1 MKFSSIIKTIFIVVL
16 FLNQSFISLV
26 NSRELSADIPQFRN
40 KQKSTITQ
48 GKNFDFEN
56 FRFVN
61 SKLKNKLNEKS
72 KSKNKEGSYMTA
84 LREEESQNIFIMN
97 TEPLEDKPAAS
108 SSEREQEVTPRSARS
123 GTYYHWGFAWWT
135 FLAFP
140 PENTINGRS
149 FSYWLSKDGVKQDYI
164 EYSFDI
170 PTKLDSMFIHWRLA
184 PTSFK
189 LEFRVKD
196 DGPLIPLTN
205 SIVKFE
211 KITKDGKKGS
221 LSQVSEKNAFKF
233 NKPIFVKNLRIT
245 MNEPLKSNKFSIY
258 KTRFFNIITTMMI
271 VNQTVDPCKQYCFYI
286 NTDKPRDGTV
296 VEAVDCLS
304 GMSTADNRELFQ
316 YYSDRSV
323 RNYNSKHCVG
333 FDPLSKEVV
342 LRDCQA
348 SSAFKINTNDDNSL
362 SFVGYEKDC
371 LYLDNSSN
379 KSANFVDDKTQVFAT
394 SEFDKE
400 VYKKENILSKLI
412 SN

>member
-1 MKFSSIIKTIFIVVL
+1 MKFSYISKTIMIIVL
-16 FLNQSFISLV
+16 FSSQSLISLI
-26 NSRELSADIPQFRN
+26 NARELSADIPQYRN

-61 SKLKNKLNEKS
+61 SKLKSKANA
-72 KSKNKEGSYMTA
+72 KSKNKEGGYMTA

-97 TEPLEDKPAAS
+97 TEPFEDKPAAA
-108 SSEREQEVTPRSARS
+108 SSEREQEVNPRSARS

-149 FSYWLSKDGVKQDYI
+149 FSYWLSKDGVKEDYI

-170 PTKLDSMFIHWRLA
+170 PTKLDSMLIHWRLA

-205 SIVKFE
+205 KILKFE

-233 NKPIFVKNLRIT
+233 NKPIFVKSLRIT
-245 MNEPLKSNKFSIY
+245 MNDPLKSNKFSIF

-271 VNQTVDPCKQYCFYI
+271 VNQTIDPCKQYCFYI
-286 NTDKPRDGTV
+286 NTDKPRDGTA

-342 LRDCQA
+342 LRDCLA
-348 SSAFKINTNDDNSL
+348 SSAYKINTNEDNSL

-400 VYKKENILSKLI
+400 VYKKENILSK
-412 SN
+412 S

>member
-1 MKFSSIIKTIFIVVL
+1 
-16 FLNQSFISLV
+16 
-26 NSRELSADIPQFRN
+26 
-40 KQKSTITQ
+40 
-48 GKNFDFEN
+48 
-56 FRFVN
+56 
-61 SKLKNKLNEKS
+61 
-72 KSKNKEGSYMTA
+72 
-84 LREEESQNIFIMN
+84 
-97 TEPLEDKPAAS
+97 
-108 SSEREQEVTPRSARS
+108 
-123 GTYYHWGFAWWT
+123 
-135 FLAFP
+135 
-140 PENTINGRS
+140 
-149 FSYWLSKDGVKQDYI
+149 LSKDGVKEDYI

-170 PTKLDSMFIHWRLA
+170 PTKLDSMEIHWRLA

-189 LEFRVKD
+189 VEFRVKD

-205 SIVKFE
+205 KIVKFE

-221 LSQVSEKNAFKF
+221 LSQVSEKNALRF

-245 MNEPLKSNKFSIY
+245 MNDPLKSNKFSIF

-271 VNQTVDPCKQYCFYI
+271 VNQSIDPCKQYCFYI

-342 LRDCQA
+342 LRDCGA
-348 SSAFKINTNDDNSL
+348 SSAFKINTNEDNSL
-362 SFVGYEKDC
+362 SFVGYEKEC
-371 LYLDNSSN
+371 LYLDNTTRI
-379 KSANFVDDKTQVFAT
+379 SANFIDDKTEVFAT

-400 VYKKENILSKLI
+400 VYKKENILSKLNLYHTI
-412 SN
+412 NTIMLLCYVIILLYTIIYYK